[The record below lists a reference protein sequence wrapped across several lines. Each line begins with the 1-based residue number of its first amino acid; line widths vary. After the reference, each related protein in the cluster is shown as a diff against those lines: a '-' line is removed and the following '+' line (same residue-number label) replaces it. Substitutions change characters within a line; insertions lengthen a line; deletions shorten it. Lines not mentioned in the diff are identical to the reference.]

1 MQTAKIMLQ
10 DTVSL
15 VFQSLRCEA
24 LTCSPQAL
32 ACRFYFLVRN
42 ITVLYGNT
50 FLYSYTT
57 SIQSELFYGWI
68 ITTVAVF
75 SRASILPPIS
85 FRLNN
90 VPPVTYRG

>member
-1 MQTAKIMLQ
+1 MSAAKIMLQ

-15 VFQSLRCEA
+15 VFQSLRREA
-24 LTCSPQAL
+24 FTRSTQAL
-32 ACRFYFLVRN
+32 ARRFYFLVRTN
-42 ITVLYGNT
+42 TVLYENT

-75 SRASILPPIS
+75 SRASILPPIA

-90 VPPVTYRG
+90 VPPVTYPG